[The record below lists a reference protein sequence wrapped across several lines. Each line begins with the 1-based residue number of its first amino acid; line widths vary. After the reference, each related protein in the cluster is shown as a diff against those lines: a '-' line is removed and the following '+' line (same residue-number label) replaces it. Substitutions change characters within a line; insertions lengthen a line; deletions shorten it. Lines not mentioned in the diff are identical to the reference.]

1 MSTKN
6 LTDLFRPESVAVIGA
21 SNKAGRL
28 GNLVMHNLLEGG
40 FDGPIM
46 PVNPKRQA
54 VVGVLAYP
62 DVDAL
67 PVVPDL
73 AIICTPPASIPDLID
88 NLGERG
94 TGAAIVLTAGLHRTE
109 TNDGI
114 SVKEATLAAAR
125 KSGLRILGPNC
136 LGLIVPSIRL
146 NASFAHAQAHL
157 GKIAFASQSGAMCT
171 AVLDW
176 AREHEIG
183 FSHFISLGDCA
194 DVDFGDTVDFLA
206 TDPGTSAILLYIEA
220 IRDGRKFM
228 SACRA
233 AARNKPVLAIKSG
246 RVAEGAEAA
255 ASHTGALAG
264 SDNVYEAAI
273 RRAGMLR
280 VDDIDELFAAAE
292 TLARA
297 KRMRG
302 ERLAVMT
309 NGGGIGVMAVDR
321 LIAEGGRLADLAPD
335 TLDKLDDVL
344 PETWSRANPVD
355 IIGDAP
361 GSRYS
366 DALVILGEAKEVDAV
381 LVMHAPTATA
391 SSTEAANAVIDA
403 PRGLKANVLT
413 SWVGGEAVEPARKL
427 FRDAGLPTYDTPG
440 QAVAAFM
447 HMIVYQR
454 NQETLMET
462 PLSAPEEF
470 TPSVSAARM
479 IIDSQIA
486 NGSDMLSEPHAKA
499 VLDAYDIP
507 VVETLIVRSPEEAA
521 AKAIDI
527 GFPVA
532 LKILAGGISHKSDV
546 GGVVLDLENADSV
559 KTAAEQVLKRVAKRA
574 PDAEVHGFSI
584 QQMVERPGAHES
596 IVGIKVDPVFGPVI
610 LFGHGGTAVEVI
622 EDHAVALPP
631 LNMNLARDMISRTRI
646 SKLLAGYR
654 DRAPANVDRLSLA
667 LMQIAQI
674 AIDIPEIAELD
685 INPLL
690 VDEHGVLALDARIR
704 IAPLPGD
711 PSRRLA
717 IRPYPKELEEN
728 FTLDDGKS
736 VLLRPIRPEDEADHY
751 AFLTRLTPEDA
762 RFRFFGLV
770 GELPHSQMA
779 RLTQIDYDRE
789 MAFIAR
795 ASGEDGKPET
805 LGVVRTVTDAD
816 NQAAEFA
823 IVIRSDLK
831 GHGLGWKLFEKM
843 IAYCRNRGTRE
854 MIGQVLS
861 DNTTM
866 LKFVDQWGFE
876 RHRMPDEPIYEVRM
890 KL

>member
-6 LTDLFRPESVAVIGA
+6 LSSLFRPESVAVIGA
-21 SNKAGRL
+21 TNKEGRI

-54 VVGVLAYP
+54 VVGVLAYS
-62 DVDAL
+62 DIDAL

-73 AIICTPPASIPDLID
+73 AIICTPAAPIPGLIAT
-88 NLGERG
+88 LGKRG
-94 TGAAIVLTAGLHRTE
+94 TSAAIVLTAGLQRTE
-109 TNDGI
+109 TDDGVT
-114 SVKEATLAAAR
+114 VKEAMLAEAR

-136 LGLIVPSIRL
+136 LGLIVPGIRL
-146 NASFAHAQAHL
+146 NASFAHAQAHP

-183 FSHFISLGDCA
+183 FSHFVSLGDCA

-206 TDPGTSAILLYIEA
+206 TDPGTTAILLYIEA
-220 IRDGRKFM
+220 VQDGRKFM

-233 AARNKPVLAIKSG
+233 AARNKPVVVIKSG

-264 SDNVYEAAI
+264 SDNVYDSAI

-280 VDDIDELFAAAE
+280 VDDIDELFAAVE

-321 LIAEGGRLADLAPD
+321 LIAEGGHLAELSPV
-335 TLDKLDDVL
+335 TISQLDDVL

-361 GSRYS
+361 GQRYS
-366 DALVILGEAKEVDAV
+366 DALGVLGAAKEVDAV

-391 SSTEAANAVIDA
+391 SSTEAAAAVIEA
-403 PRGLKANVLT
+403 ARGLKANVLT
-413 SWVGGEAVEPARKL
+413 SWVGGEAVAPARKL

-447 HMIVYQR
+447 HMIDYQR

-486 NGSDMLSEPHAKA
+486 SGSDMLSEPQAKA
-499 VLDAYDIP
+499 VLDAYGIP
-507 VVETLIVRSPEEAA
+507 VVETLVARSPEEAA
-521 AKAIDI
+521 AKAADI

-532 LKILAGGISHKSDV
+532 LKILADGISHKSDV
-546 GGVVLDLENADSV
+546 GGVALLLETADSV
-559 KTAAEQVLKRVAKRA
+559 ETAAEQMLKRVAKRA
-574 PDAEVHGFSI
+574 PNADVHGFSV
-584 QQMVERPGAHES
+584 QHMVLRPGAHET
-596 IVGIKVDPVFGPVI
+596 IVGINQDPVFGPVI

-622 EDHAVALPP
+622 EDSAVALPP

-654 DRAPANVDRLSLA
+654 DRPAADVNRLSLA

-704 IAPLPGD
+704 VAPLQGD

-717 IRPYPKELEEN
+717 IRPYPKDLEEH
-728 FTLDDGKS
+728 FTLENGKS
-736 VLLRPIRPEDEADHY
+736 VLMRPIRPEDEADHY
-751 AFLTRLTPEDA
+751 AFLTRLTPEDV

-779 RLTQIDYDRE
+779 RLGPVEIHCE
-789 MAFIAR
+789 LMR
-795 ASGEDGKPET
+795 A
-805 LGVVRTVTDAD
+805 
-816 NQAAEFA
+816 AAA
-823 IVIRSDLK
+823 
-831 GHGLGWKLFEKM
+831 
-843 IAYCRNRGTRE
+843 
-854 MIGQVLS
+854 
-861 DNTTM
+861 
-866 LKFVDQWGFE
+866 
-876 RHRMPDEPIYEVRM
+876 
-890 KL
+890 